1 MLREMNQTQKDKYHM
16 APLAGGPQN
25 TQVHQD
31 REHGGGHRGP
41 RAGKGVATSRVQS
54 SVQGD

>member
-25 TQVHQD
+25 TQVHQE
-31 REHGGGHRGP
+31 REHGGRG
-41 RAGKGVATSRVQS
+41 RGKGMATSRVQS